1 MFASIKRLLLKSG
14 ILSVKMIRK
23 HLLKKSSYMK
33 RTALG
38 YELEG
43 LLIKSCEALRAF
55 QKVLSRSNQNHI
67 LSNFL
72 TLLFMTYIY
81 VLRMANCSKLLIL
94 R

>member
-1 MFASIKRLLLKSG
+1 M
-14 ILSVKMIRK
+14 
-23 HLLKKSSYMK
+23 KK
-33 RTALG
+33 TALG

-72 TLLFMTYIY
+72 TLLLYDLYLRFENGKLFKIINITVIFMFT
-81 VLRMANCSKLLIL
+81 IL
-94 R
+94 

>member
-1 MFASIKRLLLKSG
+1 M
-14 ILSVKMIRK
+14 
-23 HLLKKSSYMK
+23 KK
-33 RTALG
+33 TALG

-55 QKVLSRSNQNHI
+55 QKVLSRSNQNDI